1 MAQPRLT
8 VSTEGRGKLTFV
20 GDWTLEHYH
29 LLKQQLNAQVQHKQA
44 ISSLSEVDLTELTKL
59 DTVGCQLLIAYIGED
74 HWQAWLAQPNDRI
87 AEARRQLLLTVMAAL
102 KEDGSVATPRQS
114 GLLSDG
120 LATIGQKLSEL
131 STHSLQLIAFIGLSL
146 STLLKVLYQPKRW
159 RITSFFAH
167 LEQAGFNALPIV
179 ALLTFLIGAVVAFLG
194 ATLLTKFG
202 ANIYTVHLVAFS
214 FLREFGPLLAAIIIA
229 GRTASAF
236 TAQIGSMRSH
246 EEIDAIRVLGLN
258 AIELLVIPR
267 LLALLVALPILTF
280 VAMMSGI
287 LGGMLVAQA
296 TLDISSTM
304 FLSVLQQN
312 VGLHHFWVGMAKAPF
327 FAFIIVMISCL
338 EGFKVSG
345 SAQSV
350 GEHTTASVVQSIFMV
365 IVIDAIFAVVCMEMG
380 W

>member
-1 MAQPRLT
+1 MAQPSLT
-8 VSTEGRGKLTFV
+8 VSTERSGQLNFV

-29 LLKQQLNAQVQHKQA
+29 SLKQQLNTLVEHQNL
-44 ISSLSEVDLTELTKL
+44 ISAETKIDLTGLTRL
-59 DTVGCQLLIAYIGED
+59 DTVGCQLLIDHIGED

-114 GLLSDG
+114 SLLADS
-120 LATIGQKLSEL
+120 LASIGQKFSEL
-131 STHSLQLIAFIGLSL
+131 SAHSLQLIAFIGLSL
-146 STLLKVLYQPKRW
+146 SVLLRVLYQPKRW

-167 LEQAGFNALPIV
+167 LEQTGFNALPIV

-327 FAFIIVMISCL
+327 FAFIIVIISCL

>member
-1 MAQPRLT
+1 MAQPSLT
-8 VSTEGRGKLTFV
+8 VSTERSGQLNFV

-29 LLKQQLNAQVQHKQA
+29 LLKQQLNILVEHQNL
-44 ISSLSEVDLTELTKL
+44 ISAETKIDLTGLTRL
-59 DTVGCQLLIAYIGED
+59 DTVGCQLLIDHIGED

-114 GLLSDG
+114 SLLADS
-120 LATIGQKLSEL
+120 LASIGQKFSEL
-131 STHSLQLIAFIGLSL
+131 SAHSLQLIAFIGLSL
-146 STLLKVLYQPKRW
+146 SVLLRVLYQPKRW

>member
-1 MAQPRLT
+1 MAQPSLT
-8 VSTEGRGKLTFV
+8 VSTERSGQLNFV

-29 LLKQQLNAQVQHKQA
+29 SLKQQLNTLVEHQNL
-44 ISSLSEVDLTELTKL
+44 ISAETKIDLTGLTRL
-59 DTVGCQLLIAYIGED
+59 DTVGCQLLIDHIGED

-114 GLLSDG
+114 SLLADS
-120 LATIGQKLSEL
+120 LASIGQKFSEL
-131 STHSLQLIAFIGLSL
+131 SAHSLQLIAFIGLSL
-146 STLLKVLYQPKRW
+146 SVLLRVLYQPKRW

-167 LEQAGFNALPIV
+167 LEQTGFNALPIV

-246 EEIDAIRVLGLN
+246 EEIDALRVLGLN

>member
-1 MAQPRLT
+1 MAQPSLT
-8 VSTEGRGKLTFV
+8 VSTERSGQLNFV

-29 LLKQQLNAQVQHKQA
+29 SLKQQLNTLVEHQNL
-44 ISSLSEVDLTELTKL
+44 ISAETKIDLTGLTRL
-59 DTVGCQLLIAYIGED
+59 DTVGCQLLIDHIGED

-114 GLLSDG
+114 SLLADS
-120 LATIGQKLSEL
+120 LASIGQKFSEL
-131 STHSLQLIAFIGLSL
+131 SAHSLRLIAFIGLSL
-146 STLLKVLYQPKRW
+146 SVLLRVLYQPKRW

-167 LEQAGFNALPIV
+167 LEQTGFNALPIV

>member
-1 MAQPRLT
+1 MAQPSLT
-8 VSTEGRGKLTFV
+8 ISTVGSGQLTFV
-20 GDWTLEHYH
+20 GDWTLEYYH
-29 LLKQQLNAQVQHKQA
+29 QLKQQLTPLIEHENL
-44 ISSLSEVDLTELTKL
+44 ISADTEIDLTGLTRL
-59 DTVGCQLLIAYIGED
+59 DTVGCQLLIDHIGED

-87 AEARRQLLLTVMAAL
+87 VEARRQLLLTVMSAL

-114 GLLSDG
+114 SLLSDG
-120 LATIGQKLSEL
+120 LASVGKKFSEL
-131 STHSLQLIAFIGLSL
+131 SAHSIQLIAFIGLTL
-146 STLLKVLYQPKRW
+146 SVLLRVLYQPKRW

-179 ALLTFLIGAVVAFLG
+179 ALLTFLVGAVVAFLG

-202 ANIYTVHLVAFS
+202 ANIYTVHLVSFS

>member
-1 MAQPRLT
+1 MAQPSLT
-8 VSTEGRGKLTFV
+8 VSTERSGQLNFV

-29 LLKQQLNAQVQHKQA
+29 SLKQQLNTLVEHQNL
-44 ISSLSEVDLTELTKL
+44 ISAETKIDLTGLTRL
-59 DTVGCQLLIAYIGED
+59 DTVGCQLLIDHIGED

-87 AEARRQLLLTVMAAL
+87 TEARRQLLLTVMAAL

-114 GLLSDG
+114 SLLADS
-120 LATIGQKLSEL
+120 LASIGQKFSEL
-131 STHSLQLIAFIGLSL
+131 SAHSLQLIAFIGLSL
-146 STLLKVLYQPKRW
+146 SVLLRVLYQPKRW

-167 LEQAGFNALPIV
+167 LEQTGFNALPIV